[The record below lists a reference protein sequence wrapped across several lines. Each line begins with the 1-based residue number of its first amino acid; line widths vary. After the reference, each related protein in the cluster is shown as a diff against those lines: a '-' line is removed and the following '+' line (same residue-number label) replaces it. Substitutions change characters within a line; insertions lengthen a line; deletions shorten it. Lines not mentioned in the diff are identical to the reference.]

1 MKIVIVLFGLV
12 SLVVCSACGG
22 GGSGTTP
29 PPPPETFTLTVTE
42 SGTGG
47 GTVTST
53 PAGITCPAT
62 CSASYSSGTSVTL
75 AQAANA
81 GSTFATW
88 TGACSGS
95 GGCSVT
101 LSAAKSVTATF
112 NLVVNNPQ
120 PAEPTDITPING
132 EVYYVLNQL
141 SGLQADTNG
150 SQTTGSQISQRTRSF
165 TSLGQRWA
173 FTSLTGGSWKI
184 SNISDQ
190 LCFDGAGGA
199 AIAQNSCTGAATQ
212 QWLLAPTTNGYYSI
226 SNVGTGLLVDVAS
239 SSAGAALTQTAL
251 AGSATQ
257 SQQWLLRPAFFRGA
271 DNALIEKQ
279 EADRAASNSSWWK
292 DAGSQQDILQILKN
306 HGVNMIRLRPTSMPP
321 YATQSSTGP
330 CFGNLCYA
338 ETEAQDLDLAKR
350 AKNLGLSVEMSL
362 LYDGGNSMSVPAAW
376 DNDSFAQLQTD
387 LYSYVKQEIENY
399 RTAGVMPD
407 LVSIGNEVN
416 TGFLGLIGS
425 PTDANF
431 PNFAALQIQGLQAV
445 ADAAADTSI
454 GAAIPP
460 PLTCIHITADWNLT
474 AFFTLANQNGIPYD
488 AICQSFYPM
497 YHGPLTDA
505 QADET
510 NPLQQPV
517 DQDVMIAAANSIN
530 KPIFNIETGEHY
542 ENGFYSND
550 PWYFPPSEILQ
561 RQFLIDL
568 QNVQKA
574 LPNNL
579 GMGIEYWDA
588 EGVNVTNSAGGFVN
602 GDNQPNAIYSW
613 GGLTIFD
620 NADTTG
626 TTNVTAANYSATL
639 PGLDALGG
647 KLDPT
652 LIYKFIN
659 RSTGQ
664 ILEVYQASTSS
675 GAMLNTA
682 TDNGN
687 PGLSEQ
693 WSISSN
699 NDGFFQIASLNTGSG
714 AAVNVLDD
722 SGGSTA
728 TGNAIVQSSS
738 NKTQEQEWNIVT
750 AGSGYFTIVN
760 RLSGLALDMNGGA
773 GALAGF
779 AVQET
784 VNSGA
789 TTQQWQIV
797 PVH

>member
-1 MKIVIVLFGLV
+1 VKTVILLFGLV
-12 SLVVCSACGG
+12 SLVVCSACG

-62 CSASYSSGTSVTL
+62 CSATYPSGTAVTL

-88 TGACSGS
+88 SGACSGS

-112 NLVVNNPQ
+112 NVVVNNPQ
-120 PAEPTDITPING
+120 PTEPTDITPING
-132 EVYYVLNQL
+132 EVYYALNQL

-150 SQTTGSQISQRTRSF
+150 AQTAGSQISQQTRSF

-184 SNISDQ
+184 SSVSDQ
-190 LCFDGAGGA
+190 LCLDGAGGIH
-199 AIAQNSCTGAATQ
+199 IAQNSCSAVATQ

-226 SNVGTGLLVDVAS
+226 SNVGTDLLMDVAS

-292 DAGSQQDILQILKN
+292 DAGQQQDILQILKD

-330 CFGNLCYA
+330 CIGNLCYS
-338 ETEAQDLDLAKR
+338 ESDAQDLDLAKR

-362 LYDGGNSMSVPAAW
+362 FYDGGNSMSVPAAW
-376 DNDSFAQLQTD
+376 ANDSFAKLQTD
-387 LYSYVKQEIENY
+387 LYAYVKQEIESY
-399 RTAGVMPD
+399 RAAGVMPD
-407 LVSIGNEVN
+407 LVSIGNEVD
-416 TGFLGLIGS
+416 TGFLGSIGS

-460 PLTCIHITADWNLT
+460 PLTCIHITPAWNLT
-474 AFFTLANQNGIPYD
+474 NFFTLANQNGISYD

-505 QADET
+505 QAAET

-517 DQDVMIAAANSIN
+517 NQDVMVAAANNIG

-568 QNVQKA
+568 QNVQKT

-579 GMGIEYWDA
+579 GMGIEYWDPA
-588 EGVNVTNSAGGFVN
+588 GVNVASPGGGFVN
-602 GDNQPNAIYSW
+602 DDNLPNAIYSW

-620 NADTTG
+620 NADTSG

-652 LIYKFIN
+652 LNYKFVN

-664 ILEVYQASTSS
+664 ILEVYQASTSA

-682 TDNGN
+682 VDNGN

-699 NDGFFQIASLNTGSG
+699 NDGFFQIASVNPG
-714 AAVNVLDD
+714 AGGTVNVLDD
-722 SGGSTA
+722 SGGSMASGTV
-728 TGNAIVQSSS
+728 IVQSAS

-750 AGSGYFTIVN
+750 AGGGYFTIVN
-760 RLSGLALDMNGGA
+760 HLSGLAIDINGGS

-779 AVQET
+779 AVQEA
-784 VNSGA
+784 VSSGA
-789 TTQQWQIV
+789 TTQQWLIV
-797 PVH
+797 PVR